1 MAEWK
6 QQKLGDPKILEDIG
20 KRADQAIEA
29 VNTVMGI
36 VKTGGEVAKLVL
48 LSSMNPV
55 LLAMKAVGEA
65 IVDMANNYRE
75 AGFYALYV
83 GYGDGSTSKT
93 FEPYGLAMQR
103 DKDGN
108 YMFENA
114 YVETGG
120 VSAAGDL
127 QLAKNYPVNTST
139 ESKFVKSM
147 LIVDLSGKIRDSAG
161 LKKDNRKFLAPMPVF
176 EYPWRFVRGGWT
188 PESLDGGSSYDSF
201 IAGLASAPNFPQIP
215 ATAVVQAMIDAF
227 DDEGDVPLY
236 AWDAGTSINVNTT
249 PVYTREGVPVQS
261 SKQQYAK
268 IGTEKNPGG
277 ELSAELKGKWEISG
291 ANWKNT
297 LEKGATFYTH
307 LYNKKESLRPSTS
320 VWGSS
325 TYTTVVKSGKPS
337 FKGVGDITIP
347 AETKLVKTG
356 TAGGG
361 EGGTLGA
368 NIGTYEV
375 QEISPAK
382 VIPIPNNVVGIAI
395 VAGLPDFQAL
405 YELLNTL
412 MNFFGD
418 WPAVKEA
425 LDDINTLLKPE
436 RQLIQ
441 LEQDI
446 LWGPFEPSGNTKLG
460 ADPESADKYIIG
472 ATSGAVGKIIH
483 VISADQ
489 TEENRISKWMV
500 KDVIVEVGPHKKIVN
515 ETVDT
520 NNDPYLKRWYMHEY
534 RIEKVPGQD
543 FDFKPGE
550 YVYQIKEG
558 EGVRRDVYTYDEYW
572 LPSTEGPLSEA
583 FLEKVFKDIEL
594 SPEPEGVTLTEKKE
608 GLKKDLRS
616 DMTEKLTGMDLPPY
630 GIVTGASFENPP
642 ASVPPDFVGF
652 QFKEFIPYWAEVF
665 DGIAMFGQ
673 AIVDIA
679 EAILAFIQKIIDFI
693 DMVIEKLQELANA
706 IISFIEYFKIGIP
719 EAGIYLLGVST
730 SDGNAGIQ
738 SALKSAD
745 NAPPA
750 SLKYSSGILLVG
762 VTDNTGVNGVEIL
775 GSLLALDFTDV
786 KSILGGG
793 GPVGETAKAEA
804 ELQGTG
810 FVADGI
816 TVLYEDGPYN
826 NNLGGFFRQL
836 ASFYIPP
843 ENSGSGY
850 ATIPS
855 ITIASSGSVVSFRQP
870 DFKFLEPRLF
880 TDEADI
886 EKQKEDLKE
895 IGPVTWYV
903 EEPAFGTY
911 QAPTFQYTKRVYEV
925 RGVEEVLYKAD
936 VLYVEGDEGLE
947 ILYTEDDW
955 QDGVEDPPGPG
966 ISVGDVK
973 VRGKAIGDVKERG
986 DKLPAGKNVGD
997 VKIEGVTA
1005 VDPIRSS
1012 FQLISPGYGYK
1023 IAPKVYISG
1032 GRMSG
1037 HKTVT
1042 KADGEDFDYHTI
1054 FTTTLSRA
1062 PKAHAILEGDK
1073 IASISLDSTGNSYFI
1088 KQSFNVSTGE
1098 KTGTSPTIS
1107 IGGVPLKSIKL
1118 TEAGRLYKEI
1128 PRFSFVPGSGGGRG
1142 AVGEV
1147 ISLDIKGAVEEIELT
1162 SPGEEYTSAP
1172 EIKISNP

>member
-6 QQKLGDPKILEDIG
+6 QQKLGNPKILEDIG

-29 VNTVMGI
+29 VNVAMGI

-48 LSSMNPV
+48 MSSMNPV
-55 LLAMKAVGEA
+55 LLAMKVVGEA
-65 IVDMANNYRE
+65 IIDMAGNYRD

-83 GYGDGSTSKT
+83 GYGDGSTAKT
-93 FEPYGLAMQR
+93 FPAYGLAMQR
-103 DKDGN
+103 DKNGN
-108 YMFENA
+108 YKFENA
-114 YVETGG
+114 YFETGVRLVG
-120 VSAAGDL
+120 GGTDL
-127 QLAKNYPVNTST
+127 SSWYSVNANT
-139 ESKFVKSM
+139 ESEFVKSM
-147 LIVDLSGKIRDSAG
+147 KITDLSDNIRDSAG
-161 LKKDNRKFLAPMPVF
+161 RNKRNSKFIPPMPVF

-188 PESLDGGSSYDSF
+188 PKMLDSKGFGEG
-201 IAGLASAPNFPQIP
+201 AAALAEWANFPQIP
-215 ATAVVQAMIDAF
+215 ATTVVQAMIDAF

-249 PVYTREGVPVQS
+249 PVYTREGVPVQN

-277 ELSAELKGKWEISG
+277 ELSVELKTKWEISG

-325 TYTTVVKSGKPS
+325 TYTTVVKSGKPT

-356 TAGGG
+356 TAGGSGKG
-361 EGGTLGA
+361 EGGTLGTS
-368 NIGTYEV
+368 IGTYEV

-405 YELLNTL
+405 YELLNSL

-425 LDDINTLLKPE
+425 LDDINKLLEPN

-441 LEQDI
+441 LEQDV
-446 LWGPFEPSGNTKLG
+446 LWGPFDASENTKLG
-460 ADPESADKYIIG
+460 ADPQNDDRYIMG

-483 VISADQ
+483 IISGGQ
-489 TEENRISKWMV
+489 KEEDRISKWMM
-500 KDVIVEVGPHKKIVN
+500 KDVITDDPQIGKKIIN
-515 ETVDT
+515 EAVDT
-520 NNDPYLKRWYMHEY
+520 NDDPYLKRWYMHEY
-534 RIEKVPGQD
+534 RIESIPGQD
-543 FDFKPGE
+543 FDFTPGE
-550 YVYQIKEG
+550 YVYQIQDGDGVIRG
-558 EGVRRDVYTYDEYW
+558 ESVAGVKKKDEYFIPVSDT
-572 LPSTEGPLSEA
+572 LMTED
-583 FLEKVFKDIEL
+583 FLETKVFKAGSE
-594 SPEPEGVTLTEKKE
+594 EAT
-608 GLKKDLRS
+608 DLRS
-616 DMTEKLTGMDLPPY
+616 DITEKLAVMDLPPY

-679 EAILAFIQKIIDFI
+679 EALLAFIQKIIDFI

-738 SALKSAD
+738 SALKSAE

-775 GSLLALDFTDV
+775 GSLLSLDFTDV
-786 KSILGGG
+786 KAILGGG
-793 GPVGETAKAEA
+793 GPVGETAKSEA
-804 ELQGTG
+804 ELAGTG
-810 FVADGI
+810 LDIVAVFATDDIFTDEAGKVYSPI
-816 TVLYEDGPYN
+816 
-826 NNLGGFFRQL
+826 
-836 ASFYIPP
+836 ASFTV
-843 ENSGSGY
+843 NNAGGGY
-850 ATIPS
+850 TKIPS

-870 DFKFLEPRLF
+870 N
-880 TDEADI
+880 
-886 EKQKEDLKE
+886 LKSLANTN
-895 IGPVTWYV
+895 IQHYV
-903 EEPAFGTY
+903 EEPTTGAY
-911 QAPTFQYTKRVYEV
+911 VAPTFNMNSQV
-925 RGVEEVLYKAD
+925 
-936 VLYVEGDEGLE
+936 
-947 ILYTEDDW
+947 
-955 QDGVEDPPGPG
+955 
-966 ISVGDVK
+966 
-973 VRGKAIGDVKERG
+973 
-986 DKLPAGKNVGD
+986 
-997 VKIEGVTA
+997 VT
-1005 VDPIRSS
+1005 
-1012 FQLISPGYGYK
+1012 LKSPGYGYRT
-1023 IAPKVYISG
+1023 APKVYIG
-1032 GRMSG
+1032 GGGKPFSN
-1037 HKTVT
+1037 TVT
-1042 KADGEDFDYHTI
+1042 KSDGTSFNYHTT
-1054 FTTTLSRA
+1054 FTTTLSKA
-1062 PKAHAILEGDK
+1062 PKAHGILTGDK
-1073 IASISLDSTGNSYFI
+1073 ITSISLDSTGNSYF
-1088 KQSFNVSTGE
+1088 V
-1098 KTGTSPTIS
+1098 TSDSGPTNPTIS

-1118 TEAGRLYKEI
+1118 TEGGRLYKEI
-1128 PRFSFVPGSGGGRG
+1128 PRLSFVPGSGGGRG

-1147 ISLDIKGAVEEIELT
+1147 ISLGIKGQVEEIELT

>member
-6 QQKLGDPKILEDIG
+6 QQKLGNPKILEDIG

-29 VNTVMGI
+29 VNVAMGI

-48 LSSMNPV
+48 MSSMNPV
-55 LLAMKAVGEA
+55 LLAMKVVGEA
-65 IVDMANNYRE
+65 IIDMAGNYRD

-83 GYGDGSTSKT
+83 GYGDGSTAKT
-93 FEPYGLAMQR
+93 FPAYGIAMQR
-103 DKDGN
+103 DKNGN

-114 YVETGG
+114 YFETGVRLEG
-120 VSAAGDL
+120 GETDL
-127 QLAKNYPVNTST
+127 SSWYSVNANT
-139 ESKFVKSM
+139 ESEFVKSM
-147 LIVDLSGKIRDSAG
+147 KITDLSDNIRDSAG
-161 LKKDNRKFLAPMPVF
+161 RNKRNSKFIPPMPVF

-188 PESLDGGSSYDSF
+188 PKMLDSKGFGEG
-201 IAGLASAPNFPQIP
+201 AAALAEWANFPQIP
-215 ATAVVQAMIDAF
+215 ATTVVQAMIDAF

-249 PVYTREGVPVQS
+249 PVYTREGVPVQN

-277 ELSAELKGKWEISG
+277 ELSVELKTKWEISG

-325 TYTTVVKSGKPS
+325 TYTTVVKSGKPT

-356 TAGGG
+356 TAGGSGKG
-361 EGGTLGA
+361 EGGTLGTS
-368 NIGTYEV
+368 IGTYEV

-425 LDDINTLLKPE
+425 LDDINKLLEPN

-441 LEQDI
+441 LEQDV
-446 LWGPFEPSGNTKLG
+446 LWGPFDASENTKLG
-460 ADPESADKYIIG
+460 ADPQNDDRYIMG

-483 VISADQ
+483 IISGGQ
-489 TEENRISKWMV
+489 KEEDRISKWMM
-500 KDVIVEVGPHKKIVN
+500 KDVITDDPQIGKKIIN
-515 ETVDT
+515 EAVDT
-520 NNDPYLKRWYMHEY
+520 NDDPYLKRWYMHEY
-534 RIEKVPGQD
+534 RIESIPGQD
-543 FDFKPGE
+543 FDFTPGE
-550 YVYQIKEG
+550 YVYQIQDGDGVIRG
-558 EGVRRDVYTYDEYW
+558 ESVAGVKKKDEYFIPVSDT
-572 LPSTEGPLSEA
+572 LMTED
-583 FLEKVFKDIEL
+583 FLETKVFKAGSE
-594 SPEPEGVTLTEKKE
+594 EAT
-608 GLKKDLRS
+608 DLRS
-616 DMTEKLTGMDLPPY
+616 DMTRKLAAMDLPPY

-679 EAILAFIQKIIDFI
+679 EALLAFIQKIIDFI

-786 KSILGGG
+786 KAILGGG
-793 GPVGETAKAEA
+793 GPVGEPAKAEV
-804 ELQGTG
+804 ELAGTG
-810 FVADGI
+810 LDIVAVFATDDIFTDEAGKVYSPI
-816 TVLYEDGPYN
+816 
-826 NNLGGFFRQL
+826 
-836 ASFYIPP
+836 ASFTV
-843 ENSGSGY
+843 NNAGGGY
-850 ATIPS
+850 TKIPS

-870 DFKFLEPRLF
+870 N
-880 TDEADI
+880 
-886 EKQKEDLKE
+886 LKSLANTN
-895 IGPVTWYV
+895 IQHYV
-903 EEPAFGTY
+903 EEPTTGAY
-911 QAPTFQYTKRVYEV
+911 VAPTFNMNSQV
-925 RGVEEVLYKAD
+925 
-936 VLYVEGDEGLE
+936 
-947 ILYTEDDW
+947 
-955 QDGVEDPPGPG
+955 
-966 ISVGDVK
+966 
-973 VRGKAIGDVKERG
+973 
-986 DKLPAGKNVGD
+986 
-997 VKIEGVTA
+997 VT
-1005 VDPIRSS
+1005 
-1012 FQLISPGYGYK
+1012 LKSPGYGYRT
-1023 IAPKVYISG
+1023 APKVYIG
-1032 GRMSG
+1032 GGGKPFSN
-1037 HKTVT
+1037 TVT
-1042 KADGEDFDYHTI
+1042 KSDGTSFNYHTT
-1054 FTTTLSRA
+1054 FTTTLSKA
-1062 PKAHAILEGDK
+1062 PKAHGILTGDK
-1073 IASISLDSTGNSYFI
+1073 ITSISLDSTGNSYFVT
-1088 KQSFNVSTGE
+1088 SPVANT
-1098 KTGTSPTIS
+1098 TSPTIS

-1118 TEAGRLYKEI
+1118 TEGGRLYKEI
-1128 PRFSFVPGSGGGRG
+1128 PRLSFVPGSGGGRG

-1147 ISLDIKGAVEEIELT
+1147 ISLGIKGQVEEIELT